1 MYIGKSAIVRL
12 VEAASPVQGP
22 HGAPAPIWHRSKTEP
37 TVSRNP
43 LACGEQTGVPQPE
56 KDLSSS
62 PWRSGP
68 PSQCPVAAKGTV
80 YFYQVCSSGPGVSGK
95 QLSSLISPF

>member
-1 MYIGKSAIVRL
+1 MYIGKGSIVRF

-22 HGAPAPIWHRSKTEP
+22 HGAPAPIWHQSKTEP
-37 TVSRNP
+37 PVSRNP
-43 LACGEQTGVPQPE
+43 LTCGEQTGVPQPE

-68 PSQCPVAAKGTV
+68 HPSAQWLQKELCTSIRSV
-80 YFYQVCSSGPGVSGK
+80 SSGPRVSRK
-95 QLSSLISPF
+95 QLSSLIFPF